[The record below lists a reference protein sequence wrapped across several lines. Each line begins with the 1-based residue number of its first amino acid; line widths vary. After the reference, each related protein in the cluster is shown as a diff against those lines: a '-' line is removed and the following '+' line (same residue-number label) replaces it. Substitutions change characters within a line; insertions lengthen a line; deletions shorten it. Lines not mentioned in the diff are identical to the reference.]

1 MRVYRGRCRV
11 CRALLREGRG
21 CSREHVRLPANGK
34 KKAVKRALRMS
45 RDEAL
50 WLEKYPDGAT
60 FAEIG
65 KELGMSRQ
73 AVWETFQRA
82 MRKLGGV
89 VGN

>member
-1 MRVYRGRCRV
+1 MRAYRGRCRV
-11 CRALLREGRG
+11 CRALLREGIG
-21 CSREHVRLPANGK
+21 CARDHAKLPANGK

-45 RDEAL
+45 RDEVL

-73 AVWETFQRA
+73 AAWETFQRA
-82 MRKLGGV
+82 MRKLGSA
-89 VGN
+89 VGS